1 MTKTAKRTTLFLI
14 AFCLILSTVFGVIS
28 AKKLSE
34 IPFGETVDIAELD
47 QNSEQT
53 GMINILLIGI
63 DADGVRSDTNMLLS
77 YDGYSDRVNVLSF
90 PRDTKI
96 LMNGEYQKLN
106 AAMGI
111 GVAKAKAGK
120 DDAPEEELIRQVKKL
135 SGLPVHY
142 FVTIDFDGFKE
153 IIDVL
158 GGVDFDVPY
167 NMNYDDPVQDLHIHL
182 TKGPQHLDGQKAHDF
197 VRFRQNNGG
206 TAPGEYI
213 MGDEGRIYWQQKFL
227 KELISQKAKPEYFS
241 KITDIF
247 DVVIDNVRT
256 NYTMQ
261 DLLKHI
267 DIIQDLNPDNISSY
281 QLPGLAGYEN
291 GIAWYIQDKAAT
303 DQLIRDVFM
312 PRSRE
317 QWETEQAERAEEEKK
332 SPSQTESATAKQD
345 ALQNGD
351 EDEDEESSY

>member
-1 MTKTAKRTTLFLI
+1 MTKTAKRVTLLLM
-14 AFCLILSTVFGVIS
+14 ALCLLLSTVFGVIS
-28 AKKLSE
+28 AKKISE

-47 QNSEQT
+47 RNSEQT

-63 DADGVRSDTNMLLS
+63 DADGTRSDTNMLLS

-90 PRDTKI
+90 PRDTKV
-96 LMNGEYQKLN
+96 LMNGGYQKLN

-111 GVAKAKAGK
+111 GLSKSRAGI
-120 DDAPEEELIRQVKKL
+120 DDAPEEELIRQVKRL

-142 FVTIDFDGFKE
+142 FVTVDFDGFKE

-158 GGVDFDVPY
+158 GGVDFNVPY
-167 NMNYDDPVQDLHIHL
+167 NMDYDDPVQDLHIHL
-182 TKGPQHLDGQKAHDF
+182 TKGQQHLDGQKAHDF

-206 TAPGEYI
+206 TAPGEYV

-227 KELISQKAKPEYFS
+227 KELIAQKAKPEYFS

-247 DVVIDNVRT
+247 DVVVDNVRT

-267 DIIQDLNPDNISSY
+267 DIIQDLNPENISSY

-291 GIAWYIQDKAAT
+291 GVAWYIQDKAAT

-317 QWETEQAERAEEEKK
+317 QWEKEQAERKEKEDAA
-332 SPSQTESATAKQD
+332 QTESTSS
-345 ALQNGD
+345 NSTD
-351 EDEDEESSY
+351 EEEEGESSY